1 MSCSL
6 FKVFCIVKVFLLI
19 GLACKF
25 SRTFSDPDFIFRHF
39 WEGLRH
45 CLWTWTISLLASS
58 YKPVLVFTCYGAVT
72 FWLVSIWY
80 MYISGALPYHQPCQK
95 ACNMSCSSLRP
106 GASFCA
112 SLWVDALIS
121 LLWDLEANFS
131 FSSSLSQTYYW
142 GWWFFFSWETRR
154 KF

>member
-6 FKVFCIVKVFLLI
+6 SQVICIVKVFSLM
-19 GLACKF
+19 GLVCKF
-25 SRTFSDPDFIFRHF
+25 SRTFSDPDLIFLHF
-39 WEGLRH
+39 WGVLGIVFEPD
-45 CLWTWTISLLASS
+45 IDSLLASS

-112 SLWVDALIS
+112 SLWVDTLIS
-121 LLWDLEANFS
+121 LLWELEADYS

-142 GWWFFFSWETRR
+142 GWWFFLLWETRI